1 MTSRNTALD
10 QIKAVACLLIVCHHL
25 AFYGPMSDALHPAL
39 GGLLAWLDEYARM
52 AVQVFLVLGGYFAAA
67 ALAPQGVGRHPHFWP
82 VLSKRFVRL
91 SLPYSAALVVAIVVN
106 ETVRGLGFEHDSVSA
121 TPTWASVI
129 AHLLLLH
136 SVADFE
142 SISAGVWYVAIDF
155 QLYALCLL
163 WLWLCKQGSRWAGW
177 GQAGITAATAASLW
191 VWNLNPDLDIWAVYF
206 MGAYGLGMMAWWATH
221 SEQRVQRML
230 WVALIAAL
238 TLAALG
244 MEWRDRIALAGGSA
258 LLLAVGGNVQWREA
272 VRTWQLPPLVWVG
285 QRSYSIFL
293 IHFPMCLLVS
303 AEIHTHWP
311 DSMAANSL
319 GMVAAVLLSISAGAM
334 LYEWTERS
342 TATWQ
347 RLRHWHVGVLSTGL
361 MATLL
366 QWM

>member
-1 MTSRNTALD
+1 MPCT
-10 QIKAVACLLIVCHHL
+10 
-25 AFYGPMSDALHPAL
+25 PPW

-177 GQAGITAATAASLW
+177 GKRAS
-191 VWNLNPDLDIWAVYF
+191 
-206 MGAYGLGMMAWWATH
+206 
-221 SEQRVQRML
+221 
-230 WVALIAAL
+230 
-238 TLAALG
+238 
-244 MEWRDRIALAGGSA
+244 
-258 LLLAVGGNVQWREA
+258 
-272 VRTWQLPPLVWVG
+272 PPPRPHRCG
-285 QRSYSIFL
+285 
-293 IHFPMCLLVS
+293 CG
-303 AEIHTHWP
+303 T
-311 DSMAANSL
+311 
-319 GMVAAVLLSISAGAM
+319 
-334 LYEWTERS
+334 
-342 TATWQ
+342 
-347 RLRHWHVGVLSTGL
+347 
-361 MATLL
+361 
-366 QWM
+366 